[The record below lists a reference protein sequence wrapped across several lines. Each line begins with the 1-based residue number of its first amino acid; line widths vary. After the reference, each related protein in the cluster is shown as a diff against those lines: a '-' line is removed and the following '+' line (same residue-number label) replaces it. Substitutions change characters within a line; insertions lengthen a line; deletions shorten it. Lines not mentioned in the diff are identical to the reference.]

1 MSDRLEGWSYPL
13 ASPDVDAP
21 LNLPDAALKLLDHTF
36 VKAPNNSPAFF
47 NCFGGHTAAGA
58 HALDGASGNGDYAVA
73 NCYRLPVTYRVPET
87 SLEKTTPDTA
97 GLGVYATRGV
107 CHQAANRFLWSA
119 CSLLTGP
126 TIHNAQ
132 GYLLSWT
139 FYGTYGR
146 PAECP
151 YPGTCPENTSGW
163 VGQPPPDFVLL
174 YAGCSHPTTKVA
186 AEPPSAAALPHVRA
200 QSRIV
205 ALHQDLHAKKKTP
218 DHNAVA
224 DAELKIL
231 TDEHLGGAEDF
242 PKIREIRGRALHR
255 AHVIATSD
263 LRGKAFADEVNAIGV
278 HCLDEMEAHLGAERY
293 SKLFRMAPKERFA
306 LVDPQLAEQ
315 AGTRGTKAP
324 R

>member
-13 ASPDVDAP
+13 DSPAGNDPA
-21 LNLPDAALKLLDHTF
+21 KLLDHTF
-36 VKAPNNSPAFF
+36 VKAPENGPAFF
-47 NCFGGHTAAGA
+47 DCFGGHTAAGA
-58 HALDGASGNGDYAVA
+58 HALDGAAGNGYYAVA
-73 NCYRLPVTYRVPET
+73 NCYRLPANYFGV
-87 SLEKTTPDTA
+87 KTTPDTA

-119 CSLLTGP
+119 CTLVSGP

-132 GYLLSWT
+132 GYILSWS

-146 PAECP
+146 PMDCP
-151 YPGTCPENTSGW
+151 YPAPCYGNVSGW
-163 VGQPPPDFVLL
+163 IDQPPADFVGI
-174 YAGCSHPTTKVA
+174 YAGCSNATTTVA
-186 AEPPSAAALPHVRA
+186 AEPPSAAAPPHVRA
-200 QSRIV
+200 QARII
-205 ALHQDLHAKKKTP
+205 ALHKDLHAKKQPP

-231 TDEHLGGAEDF
+231 ADEHLGPAEDVS
-242 PKIREIRGRALHR
+242 KIREIRGRVLNR
-255 AHVIATSD
+255 AHIIATSD

-278 HCLDEMEAHLGAERY
+278 QYLDEMEAHLGPERY
-293 SKLFRMAPKERFA
+293 SKLLRMTPKERFA
-306 LVDPQLAEQ
+306 LVDPQLAET